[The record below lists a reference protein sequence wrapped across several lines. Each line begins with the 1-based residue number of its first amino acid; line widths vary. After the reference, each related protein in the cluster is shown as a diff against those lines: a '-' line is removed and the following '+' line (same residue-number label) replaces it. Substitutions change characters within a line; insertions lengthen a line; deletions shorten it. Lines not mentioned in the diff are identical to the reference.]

1 MIGLKR
7 FIKFHI
13 HFFLLSFLPSIL
25 FAQNSFYNGKIFDFE
40 TKQPLPF
47 ANIFIQGKSYGT
59 VSNSQGEFILDIE
72 IVNNSDTIV
81 FTYMGYENFKVP
93 IKDIKEFESVFLR
106 KSFLKLPNVSIYSQN
121 LSIKEIIKLIE
132 KNYEKNYPKTD
143 FKSKIFFHNY
153 LNISFSEENKLKLKK
168 SNFKMLNKELVSDV
182 FKMIPKEIIQY
193 QDAVINTINYNDKK
207 KIQPVEAISL
217 EEGSMKVLEKKI
229 DEKLTDLYSD
239 FDETKK
245 NDKVY
250 YKVNSGLFFNVDI
263 DDEEPDSVEKLHV
276 NDSLNY
282 YVKTRY
288 IKYGINNLINQHT
301 TIKSKN
307 WDFITNPNKYQ
318 YEMTLTVF
326 DDELVYEVNFKP
338 EKNGLYQGVMYVNT
352 NNYAILQLD
361 YEYAPG
367 NSNQNI
373 QLLGIGHSMKNRGA
387 RVIFVKGND
396 GYYLKY
402 IKAKKL
408 QFASLNRNISLLKK
422 EKRILFDKVLNKI
435 KLGMEIA
442 LDIYNNQE
450 ILVLENEEI
459 IEESYNR
466 FKEPKYMKFKKEFAY
481 TPEMWEN
488 RTVIVPDKELKK
500 YQRKIN

>member
-1 MIGLKR
+1 MIGIKR
-7 FIKFHI
+7 FIKFYIHI
-13 HFFLLSFLPSIL
+13 FLLSCLPSIL
-25 FAQNSFYNGKIFDFE
+25 FAQNSFYNGQIYDFDTE
-40 TKQPLPF
+40 EPLPF
-47 ANIFIQGKSYGT
+47 ANIIIKDQSYGT
-59 VSNSQGEFILDIE
+59 VSNSQGEFVLDIE
-72 IVNNSDTIV
+72 NTNNYDTII

-93 IKDIKEFESVFLR
+93 IKDIKKFESVFLR
-106 KSFLKLPNVSIYSQN
+106 KSFLKLPNVSIYSKN
-121 LSIKEIIKLIE
+121 LSVKEIIKLI
-132 KNYEKNYPKTD
+132 KINYEKNYPKTD

-193 QDAVINTINYNDKK
+193 QDAVMNIFNYSDKN

-229 DEKLTDLYSD
+229 DEKLTDLYLD
-239 FDETKK
+239 FDESKK
-245 NDKVY
+245 NDKIY

-263 DDEEPDSVEKLHV
+263 EDEEPDSIEKLHDQ
-276 NDSLNY
+276 DSLNY
-282 YVKTRY
+282 YIQTRF
-288 IKYGINNLINQHT
+288 IKYGVNNLIKQHT
-301 TIKSKN
+301 TIRSKN

-318 YEMTLTVF
+318 YEMSLTVF
-326 DDELVYEVNFKP
+326 DDELVYEINFKP
-338 EKNGLYQGVMYVNT
+338 KHNGLYQGVVYVNSD
-352 NNYAILQLD
+352 NYAILQLD

-367 NSNQNI
+367 YSNQNI
-373 QLLGIGHSMKNRGA
+373 QLLGVGHSMKHRGA
-387 RVIFVKGND
+387 RVIFVKEDN

-402 IKAKKL
+402 IKANKT
-408 QFASLNRNISLLKK
+408 QFASLSRNISLLKK
-422 EKRILFDKVLNKI
+422 EKRMLFDKVLNKI

-450 ILVLENEEI
+450 ILVLGNEEI
-459 IEESYNR
+459 IEESYNK

-500 YQRKIN
+500 YERKNN